1 MRRSGDERTVARKRS
16 LVVKDMLHDS
26 CTLRDD
32 TCTTEGG
39 GIPAALGP
47 DPGAGI
53 AHSGLPS

>member
-1 MRRSGDERTVARKRS
+1 MYVEGR
-16 LVVKDMLHDS
+16 LLY
-26 CTLRDD
+26 
-32 TCTTEGG
+32 TEGG